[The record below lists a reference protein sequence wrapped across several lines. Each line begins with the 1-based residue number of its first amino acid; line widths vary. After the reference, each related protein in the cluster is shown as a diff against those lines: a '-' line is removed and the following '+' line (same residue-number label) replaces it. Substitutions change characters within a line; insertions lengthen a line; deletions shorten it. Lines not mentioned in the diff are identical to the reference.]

1 MYVDL
6 GFQQY
11 SLSDGAAKAF
21 QLSFTVLQTI
31 KKIRERKANLIT
43 FHSKESL
50 TCKQKLYILRA
61 Q

>member
-21 QLSFTVLQTI
+21 QLSFTVLPTI
-31 KKIRERKANLIT
+31 KKIKERKANLIT
-43 FHSKESL
+43 FHSKESS
-50 TCKQKLYILRA
+50 TCKQKLHILRV